1 MEATTWVKV
10 SAAALEANL
19 RAVAN
24 HVSVPVCAVVKA
36 NAYGHGLVDAAA
48 VFVRAGAG
56 MLGVSR
62 LEEARA
68 LRAAGIGAPIL
79 VMTPVLDKNEALA
92 LDVDITVGS
101 MDEIAE
107 LPAQAR
113 VHLKIDTGMG
123 RLGVRPAETFN
134 AARAIA
140 QRASL
145 EGVWTHFADAAGPSG
160 AEQLQRFDGLVSSL
174 RSERI
179 DVAVH
184 AANSAAV
191 LALPAARFD
200 MVRVGTLA
208 YGLDPPGATAPWRLA
223 HAFDWLAR
231 VVAVRTLPAGAT
243 VGYGSEWTARDETR
257 VATLPIG
264 YADGF
269 MLEPAARSPTLKE
282 RAKAVGR
289 SALARADRAVYFD
302 DRPAPVLGRV
312 AMNAVTVDVGRLP
325 DVIPGSIARIP
336 ARRLMV
342 SPSIPRVW
350 V

>member
-1 MEATTWVKV
+1 MQPTTWVEI
-10 SAAALEANL
+10 SAGALEANL

-24 HVSVPVCAVVKA
+24 HVQVPVCAVVKA

-48 VFVRAGAG
+48 VFVRAGAV

-68 LRAAGIGAPIL
+68 LRAGGIDTPIL
-79 VMTPVLDKNEALA
+79 VMTPVPDRAEALA

-101 MDEIAE
+101 MEEIAD
-107 LPAQAR
+107 LPSEAR

-123 RLGVRPAETFN
+123 RLGVRPADTFN

-145 EGVWTHFADAAGPSG
+145 EAVWTHFADAAASG
-160 AEQLQRFDGLVSSL
+160 AEQLQRFAGLVSSL
-174 RSERI
+174 RTERLQ
-179 DVAVH
+179 VAAH

-191 LALPAARFD
+191 LALPGARFD
-200 MVRVGTLA
+200 MVRIGTLA
-208 YGLDPPGATAPWRLA
+208 YGLNPPGAAASWPLA
-223 HAFDWLAR
+223 DAFSWFAR
-231 VVAVRTLPAGAT
+231 VVAVRNLPPGAT
-243 VGYGSEWTARDETR
+243 VGYGSEWTAREETR
-257 VATLPIG
+257 VATIPIG

-289 SALARADRAVYFD
+289 SALARAERAVYFD
-302 DRPAPVLGRV
+302 DRPAPVIGRV
-312 AMNAVTVDVGRLP
+312 AMNAITVDVGQFP
-325 DVIPGSIARIP
+325 DVVPGSVARIP

-342 SPSIPRVW
+342 NPTIPRVW
-350 V
+350 R